1 MIITISIIRD
11 CPWSSWGSSLSR
23 RVKIELNSC
32 SEGGVFKEVEQCPST
47 LALLD
52 TRLVDWTRKSNVI
65 FLLWTVFSH
74 VLTTRK
80 ITGYHD
86 TRFCLNQYIY
96 IITWYM
102 IVGSLWHRDHVWLYN
117 VIYNKCIYNDLLKE
131 KAIFIYIYMYR
142 THKLWPLIKSAT
154 VFWVFAHQNG
164 VAYWWFK
171 TSSCHILIVCR
182 RIADT
187 IRLNNYQYRF
197 QHICSAICQLYH
209 Q

>member
-1 MIITISIIRD
+1 MIITISAISIIRD
-11 CPWSSWGSSLSR
+11 CPWSSSWGSSLSR

-52 TRLVDWTRKSNVI
+52 TRLVDWTRKSNVN

-86 TRFCLNQYIY
+86 TRFCLKLYIY

-117 VIYNKCIYNDLLKE
+117 VIYNKCIYNDLLKD
-131 KAIFIYIYMYR
+131 KAIYIYTYIYIYIYIYIYLYIEP
-142 THKLWPLIKSAT
+142 TNCDPSLNQPLFFEFLLIKMALPIDDLKL
-154 VFWVFAHQNG
+154 VLVI
-164 VAYWWFK
+164 YWLF
-171 TSSCHILIVCR
+171 VVE
-182 RIADT
+182 
-187 IRLNNYQYRF
+187 
-197 QHICSAICQLYH
+197 
-209 Q
+209 